1 MQSNNNLNFKN
12 YFTFHFVL
20 LFIVIE
26 CAVLGW
32 KDKFFQEYHVHR
44 P

>member
-12 YFTFHFVL
+12 YFTFFL

-26 CAVLGW
+26 YVVLGW
-32 KDKFFQEYHVHR
+32 KDKFFQEYHVH
-44 P
+44 